1 MCTIPGFP
9 FVPGGWL
16 TMLLLIA
23 LAALIVLGLA
33 RTRNDKRRQ
42 AVRRGAAADRDD
54 ALDILRRRL
63 AEGAISPEEY
73 DRLRKIVAAPATD
86 GNR

>member
-1 MCTIPGFP
+1 MCAIPGFP
-9 FVPGGWL
+9 FFPGGWL
-16 TMLLLIA
+16 TMLLLL

-42 AVRRGAAADRDD
+42 EVRRGAAADRDD

-73 DRLRKIVAAPATD
+73 ERLRRIVALPATN

>member
-1 MCTIPGFP
+1 MCVIPGFP
-9 FVPGGWL
+9 LPGGWF
-16 TMLLLIA
+16 TLLLVG
-23 LAALIVLGLA
+23 LAAVAVLTLA
-33 RTRNDKRRQ
+33 RTRNETRRR
-42 AVRRGAAADRDD
+42 AVRRNADADRDD

-73 DRLRKIVAAPATD
+73 ERLRRIVALPATN

>member
-1 MCTIPGFP
+1 MCAIPGFP
-9 FVPGGWL
+9 FFPGGWL
-16 TMLLLIA
+16 TMLLLLL
-23 LAALIVLGLA
+23 LAALVVLGLA

-63 AEGAISPEEY
+63 AQGAISPKDY
-73 DRLRKIVAAPATD
+73 DRLRKIVASPATD